1 MKPSDCCTNWDNAMT
16 SFQIDIQITA
26 IVTAMACA
34 MLGGFLV
41 LRRMAMLTD
50 AISHTV
56 LLGIVIGFFIVEDLT
71 SPFLIFGA
79 AAVGVL
85 TVSLVALLERSRLV
99 KGDAAIGLVYP
110 VLFSIAVILISRFA
124 GDVHLDTD
132 AVLVGELAFIP
143 FDRLHVFG
151 FDIGPRGFY
160 LMGGIFL
167 FNLAFIVLLYKELKL
182 STFDAG
188 LATALGFMP
197 LLIHYVLMSLVSVT
211 VVGAF
216 DIVGSVLVVALMV
229 APPAAAYLL
238 TDHLP
243 RMLALSALL
252 GALSAIIG
260 YWVAHFLDASI
271 AGSIATIAGVIFAL
285 AYLFAPEKG
294 LLALARRRA
303 RQKWEFAQTMLVM
316 HLLNHEGMP
325 EAQEESRVAHLRE
338 HMRWDDVF
346 AQRVLQRS
354 LAQGWVTQQGSTL
367 YLTEQG
373 RQRAQQAFLRDG
385 IAG

>member
-1 MKPSDCCTNWDNAMT
+1 MT
-16 SFQIDIQITA
+16 TFQIDIQITA
-26 IVTAMACA
+26 VVTAMACA
-34 MLGGFLV
+34 ILGGFLV

-56 LLGIVIGFFIVEDLT
+56 LLGIVIGFFIVQDLA
-71 SPFLIFGA
+71 SPVLILGA

-143 FDRLHVFG
+143 FDRLYVLG
-151 FDIGPRGFY
+151 YDIGPRGFY
-160 LMGGIFL
+160 LMGGIFFL
-167 FNLAFIVLLYKELKL
+167 NLAFILLFYKELKL

-197 LLIHYVLMSLVSVT
+197 LLIHYVLMTLVSVT

-243 RMLALSALL
+243 RMLVLSALL
-252 GALSAIIG
+252 GAVSAIAG

-271 AGSIATIAGVIFAL
+271 AGSIASVAGVVFAL
-285 AYLFAPEKG
+285 VYLLAPEKG
-294 LLALARRRA
+294 LLAIARRRA
-303 RQKWEFAQTMLVM
+303 RQKWEFAQTMLVI
-316 HLLNHEGMP
+316 HLLNHEGLP
-325 EAQEESRVAHLRE
+325 EAHQESRVAHLRE
-338 HMRWDDVF
+338 HMRWDDDF
-346 AQRVLQRS
+346 ADRVLHRS
-354 LAQGWVTQQGSTL
+354 LVQGWVTQQGSYL
-367 YLTEQG
+367 SLTEHG
-373 RQRAQQAFLRDG
+373 RQRAQQAFLRD
-385 IAG
+385 